1 MKTEHGLAYVMLG
14 RTEKLDDIYIAGELD
29 FDGISCSKIAL
40 GESLRLAKIF
50 NEAKNDEAKDAD
62 GGLKISY
69 LNIQSLRD
77 KIPHIM
83 NSSCL
88 MESHIMA
95 FGETWLGSEES
106 IMINGHQGIFAS
118 CGRGKGVAV
127 YAQINPVCEPVASS
141 NDSLSFV
148 VFTHED
154 FLAVFLYRS
163 QSCKESQLCS
173 VFEEILV
180 DKTPIVIM
188 GDVNI
193 DSEKKSELYRF
204 MTARGFSQEI
214 TKPTCDTGSTLDHI
228 YVNKEMKALIFK
240 VNQNSVYFSDHDV
253 ITLQMK
259 NCSAP
264 MDVIMMPN
272 GT

>member
-29 FDGISCSKIAL
+29 FDGISCSKLAL
-40 GESLRLAKIF
+40 DESQRLANIF
-50 NEAKNDEAKDAD
+50 NKTKDLGRDAN

-77 KIPHIM
+77 KITHITK
-83 NSSCL
+83 SSCL
-88 MESHIMA
+88 MESNIMA
-95 FGETWLGSEES
+95 FGETWLGSDEKAQ
-106 IMINGHQGIFAS
+106 INGYQSFFAS

-127 YAQINPVCEPVASS
+127 FAQTDPVCEPVVFA

-148 VFTHED
+148 VFTHEE
-154 FLAVFLYRS
+154 FLAIFLYRS
-163 QSCKESQLCS
+163 QSCKESQLCLIL
-173 VFEEILV
+173 EEILV

-193 DSEKKSELYRF
+193 DSAKKSELYRF
-204 MTARGFSQEI
+204 MTSRGFSQEI

-228 YVNKEMKALIFK
+228 YVNKEMKALTFK
-240 VNQNSVYFSDHDV
+240 IDQNSVYFSDHDV
-253 ITLQMK
+253 ITLQIK
-259 NCSAP
+259 NFSAP
-264 MDVIMMPN
+264 MDVHDA
-272 GT
+272 